1 MSKIYKLIKITRL
14 IRLLKLMKKSNK
26 SSVNK
31 LGQKLKI
38 SQGLEKLSFFFLAL
52 MLMSH
57 FVGCLWIFVARNFHD
72 EANPTDTWIEV
83 GGYEDYDIPE
93 LYVTAFYFAVTTITT
108 VGYGDISGNSTIE
121 MWICFFLHLIGVLS
135 YSFASGSLTTIISNY
150 DNINDKNK
158 DKINIINNL
167 LKNKKLPQ
175 ELYFS
180 LLAAVR
186 SDYDP
191 EEQK

>member
-1 MSKIYKLIKITRL
+1 
-14 IRLLKLMKKSNK
+14 
-26 SSVNK
+26 
-31 LGQKLKI
+31 
-38 SQGLEKLSFFFLAL
+38 

-72 EANPTDTWIEV
+72 ENNPEDTWIEV
-83 GGYEDYDIPE
+83 GGYEDYDIPS

-108 VGYGDISGNSTIE
+108 VGYGDISGNSTVE

-167 LKNKKLPQ
+167 FKNKKLPP
-175 ELYFS
+175 ELYYS

-186 SDYDP
+186 SDYNP
-191 EEQK
+191 EDQKQIKEFLADLPHRTMVRTT